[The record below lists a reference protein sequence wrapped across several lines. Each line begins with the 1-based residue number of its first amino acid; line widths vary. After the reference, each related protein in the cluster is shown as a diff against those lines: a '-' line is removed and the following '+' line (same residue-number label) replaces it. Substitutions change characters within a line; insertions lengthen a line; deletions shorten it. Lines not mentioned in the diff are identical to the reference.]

1 MPDKMHM
8 ERVIKDFS
16 NIFIFHQFKL
26 QIILILI
33 AAFIISG
40 CENSKYKNMNAKV
53 NSEMEN
59 VNENIS
65 GYAPVNGLKM
75 YYEIHGYGFPL
86 VLIHGGGSTIE
97 SNFGRVIDELAKTHK
112 VIAVEMQAHGRTAD
126 IDRPLSFEQDADD
139 IAALIRYLN
148 IEKADIFGFSNGAS
162 TTLQCA
168 IRHPELVNKIV
179 VASTI
184 YKKSGTPP
192 WFWDMMNKASFEG
205 MPQPLKDSFL
215 KLNPDTNAL
224 YRMYERDV
232 KRMQTFT
239 DISDE
244 QMKSITAPALIIT
257 GDTDVA
263 TPEHA
268 AEMHSILTGSRLA
281 IIPGGHGDYIGE
293 ITTSQDS
300 ILINATVH
308 MINKFLNEP
317 LTK

>member
-53 NSEMEN
+53 NSAMEN

-126 IDRPLSFEQDADD
+126 IDRWSARRCSEDYAD
-139 IAALIRYLN
+139 R
-148 IEKADIFGFSNGAS
+148 
-162 TTLQCA
+162 
-168 IRHPELVNKIV
+168 
-179 VASTI
+179 
-184 YKKSGTPP
+184 
-192 WFWDMMNKASFEG
+192 
-205 MPQPLKDSFL
+205 
-215 KLNPDTNAL
+215 
-224 YRMYERDV
+224 
-232 KRMQTFT
+232 
-239 DISDE
+239 
-244 QMKSITAPALIIT
+244 
-257 GDTDVA
+257 
-263 TPEHA
+263 
-268 AEMHSILTGSRLA
+268 
-281 IIPGGHGDYIGE
+281 
-293 ITTSQDS
+293 
-300 ILINATVH
+300 
-308 MINKFLNEP
+308 
-317 LTK
+317 